1 MTITLRKSLNFVLKS
16 AMLLIACFCLSC
28 SSDDTKDEGNTG
40 DGGGT
45 EEPGGD
51 EYEDIKVVDG
61 KVRFY
66 LYEDDNAARKAMGVK
81 AYNWTTANVAV
92 NGKAYEISVDD
103 KGRRYIEV
111 TEASSGT
118 YNATLSTAE
127 SSKWY
132 GSSLYADVKL
142 PYSQFWTA
150 TAAALNTYPMYASY
164 TKENGN
170 KLKFNDGF
178 AVLDLALTGSAK
190 ISSVKVES
198 LDGTLLAGF
207 ANLMPSRGYFTI
219 NTGLDFAVLNCT
231 DSGNYVELNSGSAKH
246 FYVMLAAGSYSDGL
260 KITICDSDHRAMI
273 HTIQNTTFTAGV
285 ATPVELAYSPDSDLV
300 FYEGFDNFVWGG
312 DIMGGS
318 ESVGYAPNDDEI
330 TYSTGLDREGY
341 ADSFT
346 PVDCNMPGSG
356 FIQSNTWSDVSGY
369 TVGTSHIVTDSYVAS
384 RNLADFAYMFRC
396 QEYQGCVAVGAGNS
410 GRGIMQTC
418 PMPKLTGFNNLKI
431 SFDFCFQ
438 NGIQD
443 NLLFQIVNGGI
454 IESAT
459 LNGNAVSLT
468 KENYG
473 YEANASQLVT
483 LNSSVSIPSSDVAP
497 KEWARLEVVVKDATS
512 GTALYFAGNDANLSG
527 KHGFYVDNIEARRIG
542 DYYQPG
548 ANTLRVL
555 YWNIQNGMW
564 ADQPNNYDNFVQ
576 WVKSYDP
583 DVCVWC
589 EAASNYKDN
598 SSSPITGTRYLP
610 DGWPVLAARYGH
622 AYTAKGGHRDNFPQV
637 VTSKY
642 PITTLLKITDS
653 DTPDKPITHG
663 AALHQITVNGKTIN
677 LVTLHMWPQAWAYGD
692 SSQSSAN
699 HEGDYYREFEIKYIV
714 ANTINDPKYADQQ
727 DWLMMGDF
735 NSRSRDDEWFY
746 NYGLDDTRY
755 LVHNHILD
763 NTNMKDIMTNYYPGF
778 FISSTGGNSRID
790 FMYASPSMYDRID
803 HTVTLMDKWTTIV
816 KTPFSNF
823 SDPSDHRPI
832 MTDFNME

>member
-1 MTITLRKSLNFVLKS
+1 MTITLRKSLDFVLRS

-231 DSGNYVELNSGSAKH
+231 DSGNYVALNSGSAKH

-318 ESVGYAPNDDEI
+318 ESVGYAPNDDEVI
-330 TYSTGLDREGY
+330 WSSGIDREGY
-341 ADSFT
+341 ADAFT
-346 PVDCNMPGSG
+346 PVECNMPGTG
-356 FIQSNTWSDVSGY
+356 FIQSNTWNEVSGY

-410 GRGIMQTC
+410 GRGIMQTG
-418 PMPKLTGFNNLKI
+418 PIKHIEGIGSLKV

-438 NGIQD
+438 SGIQD
-443 NLLFQIVNGGI
+443 NMLFQIVNGGI

-459 LNGNAVSLT
+459 LNGAEVQLT
-468 KENYG
+468 EENYG
-473 YEANASQLVT
+473 YISNASKLIT
-483 LNSSVSIPSSDVAP
+483 FTKSVQIPSSDLVA
-497 KEWARLEVVVKDATS
+497 KEWAHVEVIVKNATS
-512 GTALYFAGNDANLSG
+512 GTALYFGGNDANLSG

-555 YWNIQNGMW
+555 FWNIQNGMW
-564 ADQPNNYDNFVQ
+564 ADQGNNYDNFVA
-576 WVKSYDP
+576 WVKKYDP
-583 DVCVWC
+583 DICIWC
-589 EAASNYKDN
+589 ESETNYQTNSDSGMPASQ
-598 SSSPITGTRYLP
+598 RFLP
-610 DGWPVLAARYGH
+610 DGWPSLAARYGH
-622 AYTAKGGHRDNFPQV
+622 AYTARGGDHDNFSQT
-637 VTSKY
+637 VTSKL
-642 PITTLLKITDS
+642 PIKTIAKLTNS
-653 DTPDKPITHG
+653 DEPGKPISHG
-663 AALHQITVNGKTIN
+663 AGLHSITVDGTELYIA
-677 LVTLHMWPQAWAYGD
+677 TAHMWPQAYAYGD
-692 SSQSSAN
+692 PSKSSAN
-699 HEGDYYREFEIKYIV
+699 HEGDYYREFEMAYIV
-714 ANTINDPKYADQQ
+714 EQFFNNPEYASQQ
-727 DWLMMGDF
+727 NWLFAGDF
-735 NSRSRDDEWFY
+735 NSRSRADNWYYAYPDDDPRLLTQDQVR
-746 NYGLDDTRY
+746 N
-755 LVHNHILD
+755 
-763 NTNMKDIMTNYYPGF
+763 NTDLIDIIAERYPGYF
-778 FISSTGGNSRID
+778 VSTTGGNSRID
-790 FMYASPSMYDRID
+790 YMYASPMMYNRIINAMVLID
-803 HTVTLMDKWTTIV
+803 NWTRPV
-816 KTPFSNF
+816 KTIFSNF
-823 SDPSDHRPI
+823 YIPSDHRPI
-832 MTDFNME
+832 LVDFEM